1 MYLDKEYLERRKNI
15 YRQEYEKRLD
25 EDMSFFIYATQ
36 QISKSRE
43 EQEKGLKKNALYV
56 KV

>member
-43 EQEKGLKKNALYV
+43 EQEKGLKKECIIH
-56 KV
+56 